1 MTKLTLI
8 YGNILYT
15 LSKTPPKIWHT
26 LFLLFYYSIISK
38 ENWMFTLHRQI
49 FTAISLAK
57 AVFCPSCI
65 IKDLFILTFNIPWIT
80 QPPISFSLLWN
91 FARSAWFA
99 TRMSQ
104 GVEMKPSLWAMNMI
118 VQPFFLHFLKQ
129 QLRRKKGLNLCQ
141 QRMRWCWIC

>member
-1 MTKLTLI
+1 MKSGRYLKPISGYLLI
-8 YGNILYT
+8 LGMSNAGKFSHSLFRKPNNQYGNKLYT
-15 LSKTPPKIWHT
+15 VSKTPPKIWHT

-104 GVEMKPSLWAMNMI
+104 GVEMKPSLWAMNM
-118 VQPFFLHFLKQ
+118 V
-129 QLRRKKGLNLCQ
+129 
-141 QRMRWCWIC
+141 